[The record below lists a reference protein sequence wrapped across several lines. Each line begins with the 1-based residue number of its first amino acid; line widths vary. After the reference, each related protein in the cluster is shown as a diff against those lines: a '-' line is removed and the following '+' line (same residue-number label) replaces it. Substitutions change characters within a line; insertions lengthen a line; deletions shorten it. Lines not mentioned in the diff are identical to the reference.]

1 MDKGNSELWCE
12 SRLTMAKKKILIAGA
27 GIGGLTAALACLRL
41 GFDVE
46 VYEQASELKEVG
58 AGLQLSANGNRVLY
72 ELGLES
78 ELKRLS
84 CEATGKEIRLW
95 NTGETWKLFDL
106 GSESVAR
113 YGYPYF
119 TVYRPDLLRVLIDA
133 VRTIKSDAVHL
144 KARCQSFEQD
154 EDCVT
159 LRFED
164 GTVARGDALIGADG
178 VHSKIRQALFGKD
191 NPEFTGLMAWRGVI
205 DMERLPEHMRR
216 QVGTNWVG
224 PGGHVVN
231 YALNAGRLMNFVGIR
246 ERNDWQVESW
256 NQAGTREECAA
267 DFVGW
272 NEDIQQM
279 IQAIDVPYKWA
290 LMTRAP
296 LSKWSVGRVS
306 LLGDAC
312 HSTLPFLAQGAVMS
326 IEDGFILARA
336 LVAYSDIPTALQR
349 YEAVRHERTTRIV
362 EGAAGNAKRF
372 HNPELAHAEGAR
384 AYVTREWS
392 EARVKERYEWLFTY
406 DVTTVAV

>member
-1 MDKGNSELWCE
+1 M
-12 SRLTMAKKKILIAGA
+12 KKKILIAGA
-27 GIGGLTAALACLRL
+27 GIGGLTAALACLRK

-58 AGLQLSANGNRVLY
+58 AGLQISANGNRALY
-72 ELGLES
+72 ELGLED

-106 GSESVAR
+106 GSESVGR

-119 TVYRPDLLRVLIDA
+119 TVYRPDLLQVLIDA
-133 VRTIKSDAVHL
+133 VRAIKPNSVHL
-144 KARCQSFEQD
+144 NARCESFEQD
-154 EDCVT
+154 DNGVT
-159 LRFED
+159 LHFAGD
-164 GTVARGDALIGADG
+164 TLARGDALIGADG
-178 VHSKIRQALFGKD
+178 VHSNIRQALFGND
-191 NPEFTGLMAWRGVI
+191 QPEFTGLMAWRGVI
-205 DMERLPEHMRR
+205 DMNRLPEHMRHK
-216 QVGTNWVG
+216 VGVNWVG

-246 ERNDWQVESW
+246 ERSDWQVESW

-267 DFVGW
+267 DFVAW
-272 NEDIQQM
+272 NDDIQCM

-296 LSKWSVGRVS
+296 LPQWSVGRVS

-336 LVAYSDIPTALQR
+336 LDTHADIPTALKR
-349 YEAVRHERTTRIV
+349 YEVARYERTTRIV
-362 EGAAGNAKRF
+362 EGSAANAKRF

-384 AYVTREWS
+384 AYVSKEWN
-392 EARVKERYEWLFTY
+392 EARVQERYEWLFSY
-406 DVTTVAV
+406 DVTAVPV